1 MAVLADP
8 LASPSERTKN
18 RETLLKANILRRRI
32 AKLTTSLKAPE
43 PG

>member
-8 LASPSERTKN
+8 LAAASERTKN
-18 RETLLKANILRRRI
+18 RETLLKANILRRSI
-32 AKLTTSLKAPE
+32 AKLASSLKAPE